1 LLTRTKVAA
10 YTQQHDHTHRADHR
24 AKRFPGEDT
33 VLIVVKRI
41 GGNVVWFAG
50 SVYRQSIPG
59 HSL

>member
-1 LLTRTKVAA
+1 
-10 YTQQHDHTHRADHR
+10 
-24 AKRFPGEDT
+24 

-50 SVYRQSIPG
+50 SVYRPSIPG